1 MINKE
6 MPMWTRLNV
15 SLLDWLAFRAHCLNQ
30 GLNPGEVLANF
41 IKAQANSY
49 RVWAKQYQKKGR

>member
-1 MINKE
+1 

-30 GLNPGEVLANF
+30 GLNPREVLANF
-41 IKAQANSY
+41 IKAQADSY
-49 RVWAKQYQKKGR
+49 RAWAKQYQKKGR